1 MKSALLY
8 GKNDLRVQDLSIPTI
23 NEFEI
28 LLKVR
33 SAMICGTDIRMLKN
47 GRSNID
53 ADHPLVMGHEICG
66 VIESVGRSVS
76 HYKKGMRVF
85 VAPNW
90 GCGICDFCIGGKTHL
105 CPDYQAI
112 GIHVHGGFAEYCR
125 VPAAAVLQGNV
136 MQIPDSMSFSE
147 AAVIEPFSCTYS
159 GFERAQIR
167 PGNTVLIFGAGPI
180 GFMHAKLARMAGAA
194 KVMLSDINDSRLS
207 TCTQIDPALIPIKN
221 EIRQEISQLTG
232 GKGADVIITACPV
245 PSVQS
250 LSLELAAINGRVIF
264 FGGLPKESELV
275 PLNGNLI
282 HYRQLIVTGTA
293 RSSLSQIRTCIGL
306 VSDGLVRLDD
316 LISHHYHLSE
326 VNQAFMNATK
336 GEGIKHEIV
345 FS

>member
-8 GKNDLRVQDLSIPTI
+8 GKNDLRVQDLSIPEI
-23 NEFEI
+23 NDFE
-28 LLKVR
+28 LLVQVR

-47 GRSNID
+47 GRPNID
-53 ADHPLVMGHEICG
+53 EDHPLVMGHEICG

-76 HYKKGMRVF
+76 HYTKGMRVL

-90 GCGICDFCIGGKTHL
+90 GCSICDSCVGGNTHL

-112 GIHVHGGFAEYCR
+112 GIHVHGGFAEYVR

-136 MQIPDSMSFSE
+136 MQIPDNMSFSE
-147 AAVIEPFSCTYS
+147 AAIIEPFSCTYN

-180 GFMHAKLARMAGAA
+180 GFMHAKIARMAGAA
-194 KVMLSDINDSRLS
+194 KVMLSDINDYRLS
-207 TCTQIDPALIPIKN
+207 ACRQIDPAFIPIN
-221 EIRQEISQLTG
+221 SEIKQELSQLTR

-245 PSVQS
+245 PAVQS
-250 LSLELAAINGRVIF
+250 LSLELAAINGRIIF
-264 FGGLPKESELV
+264 FGGLPTESELV
-275 PLNGNLI
+275 PLNSNLI
-282 HYRQLIVTGTA
+282 HYRQLIVTGTS

-306 VSDGLVRLDD
+306 VSEGLIRLDD
-316 LISHHYHLSE
+316 LISNQYPLSKI
-326 VNQAFMNATK
+326 NQAFIDAIK